1 MIDFLIHITMG
12 IAIGAYLFNAG
23 VRSSTNR
30 IIINLFT
37 LLMNYMRTGK
47 MAKQTTVK
55 RSATSIPKQENV
67 GYKINS
73 AVKSFKNGTQ
83 CNECGGVVIPADG
96 QFKGFGVCS
105 QCQAVQPLK

>member
-30 IIINLFT
+30 IIVSLFT
-37 LLMNYMRTGK
+37 SLKNYMKTGK

-73 AVKSFKNGTQ
+73 AVKSLKNGTQ
-83 CNECGGVVIPADG
+83 CNECGGVIIPADG

-105 QCQAVQPLK
+105 QCQTIKAIR